1 MLGTRFDTLTVCAL
15 SDVID
20 LPNAT
25 VERSLR
31 GCETL

>member
-1 MLGTRFDTLTVCAL
+1 MPAPRFDARTVSAL

-25 VERSLR
+25 LERSLR
-31 GCETL
+31 GCETQ